1 MSKTVTKP
9 SLAGMLADLRAGR
22 VVDATAI
29 YINGQWTA
37 SDGDG
42 TIQVFSPAD
51 ESVIA
56 LVAEGSVSDVD
67 KAVAAARAALPAW
80 AALPPARRAD
90 YLQRVSDLLMER
102 LEEFGELAS
111 RDVGAPLE
119 ASKLVQ
125 MGLPIFN
132 FGFYANLART
142 YSFDSGQ
149 VGNSLIVK
157 EPIGVVGCRPT
168 STPRCTTSA

>member
-119 ASKLVQ
+119 MHHAVELPGASDCLEGCSRLRSWLHCGRQ
-125 MGLPIFN
+125 AIRSGP
-132 FGFYANLART
+132 AAR
-142 YSFDSGQ
+142 
-149 VGNSLIVK
+149 LR
-157 EPIGVVGCRPT
+157 PCRDI
-168 STPRCTTSA
+168 R